1 MWRQQSP
8 YLNRTFEDVIR
19 EEIEFLQENGI
30 SPTASD
36 EAWREKVLNF
46 VPILHGAHSLVARG
60 LYVLQLRQWLA
71 HWPKDQIRIY
81 TMNELKGL
89 THVQRTMNGVFDY
102 LQLPHHTYTEVEA
115 KNSRKY
121 EPMSAESRA
130 ILDAFYAPY
139 NTALFQ
145 LLGKEL
151 EW

>member
-1 MWRQQSP
+1 MWRRQSP
-8 YLNRTFEDVIR
+8 YFNRTFEENIR
-19 EEIEFLQENGI
+19 EEINFLHNNGI
-30 SPTASD
+30 SPE
-36 EAWREKVLNF
+36 EANDLWKTKVLTHL
-46 VPILHGAHSLVARG
+46 PTKHGIHSLVARG
-60 LYVLQLRQWLA
+60 LYVLQLREWLA
-71 HWPKDQIRIY
+71 HWPKDQIQIY
-81 TMNELKGL
+81 TMNEFSGL
-89 THVQRTMNGVFDY
+89 THVQHTMNAVFDY

-139 NTALFQ
+139 NDALFQ